1 VPSSLSSRKDWLAH
15 CSRPA
20 TIVPPPGSTKAPVRV
35 RVKVI
40 EAVEEADMMVI
51 AEEKAGPA

>member
-1 VPSSLSSRKDWLAH
+1 VPSSLSTRKDWPAR

-20 TIVPPPGSTKAPVRV
+20 TIVPPPGSTEAPVGV
-35 RVKVI
+35 RAKII
-40 EAVEEADMMVI
+40 EAVEEAVVMVI